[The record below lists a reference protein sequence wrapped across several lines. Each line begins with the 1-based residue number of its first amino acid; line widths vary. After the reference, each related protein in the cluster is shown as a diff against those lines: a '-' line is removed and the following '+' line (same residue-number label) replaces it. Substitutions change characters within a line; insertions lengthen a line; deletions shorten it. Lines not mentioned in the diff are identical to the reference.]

1 MVDVAG
7 TSFAAINLIPWTG
20 SLPPMTGTEQSI
32 VVAGQNFRSSSVNN
46 ADLVHELGDQ
56 AGTTVIVGTPSSVG
70 Q

>member
-1 MVDVAG
+1 M
-7 TSFAAINLIPWTG
+7 TETG
-20 SLPPMTGTEQSI
+20 QSI

-46 ADLVHELGDQ
+46 ADLVHEPSDQ